1 MTDRRFR
8 LGRRRPQTAYTNLSP
23 TSHQSGGVLR
33 GFRYREP
40 IRVAERERGAPPSRP
55 DLA

>member
-1 MTDRRFR
+1 MTDTRFR
-8 LGRRRPQTAYTNLSP
+8 LGHRRPQTVYANLSP

-40 IRVAERERGAPPSRP
+40 TRVAERERSTS
-55 DLA
+55 

>member
-1 MTDRRFR
+1 MTDTRFR

-23 TSHQSGGVLR
+23 TSHQSGGILR

-40 IRVAERERGAPPSRP
+40 IRVAERERSTS
-55 DLA
+55 